1 MAKTKKKL
9 IQIIALI
16 GAASF
21 SAGFF
26 LDSYKKVDGSNIN
39 TQTESGISR
48 LNGSIKTNQED
59 FYDSNVIYKLP
70 ETVSEKEEISVIV
83 SMNTD
88 SVIDAYEKATPDLSL
103 ADYATSSASKK
114 VRNQVNETRTTL
126 LNRLKKS
133 GVSYK
138 IGAQYDTVLSGFE
151 LVIKGKDYAKI
162 GKMLGAS
169 ATLILSETYE
179 AAVTNVVTND
189 VDVYHTGIF
198 DSSSSDYQGDG
209 VVVAVLDT
217 GLDYTHS
224 VFNPEYMQT
233 RDEDLAWT
241 LSDFTPQLVGSTAA
255 ARFTSGLQG
264 EDVYINKKVPYA
276 YDYADKD
283 ADVFPINSE
292 HGTHVA
298 GTIAGYDPNGYF
310 DKDGTYY
317 SEPFTGVAPNA
328 QLAIMKVFS
337 DMSDGAKTSWILA
350 ALEDCVKLGV
360 DVINMSLGS
369 GCGFSTE
376 RDEVEVAN
384 IYEQIKKAGISLIA
398 SAANSYSSTM
408 GSEKNGNLGLTSNP
422 DTGTVGSPST
432 YDAALSIASVDG
444 VKTPYMKY
452 GNEIIYFNEAT
463 DSSATTKNFVKD
475 ILKTVGNPDS
485 YEFDYVT
492 IGGTGSAADY
502 LQENSYYQDK
512 IVLVKRGVTTFEE
525 KVKTALRRARGIII
539 YNNVSGDISMSVGEV
554 TGAVCSISQN
564 DGEMLAKAKTGK
576 LLISKDQVAG
586 PFMSDFSSWGPTSD
600 LKIKPEITSHG
611 GEILSSVPGQK
622 FDRQSGTS
630 MAAPNL
636 AGATAL
642 IRQYVKYSNVFGEYN
657 IDLNNLEVTS
667 LVNRLMMSTADIV
680 LNKNG
685 LPYAV
690 RKQGAGLVNITKA
703 TTSPAYVT
711 TYDKGGVAMDKAK
724 FELGDDKEMKGEYT
738 MSFAIENISGS
749 AVSYNLNA
757 IVMTEGVGETKTG
770 HEETTV
776 TQDGYLLNGAQL
788 SVVDVDGQAHIGT
801 KVTVN
806 AHASVKVTVKITLSE
821 SDKQYIRESFENG
834 MYVEGFV
841 TMEADD
847 SAKVDM
853 NIPFLAFFGD
863 WTQAPIF
870 DEEYYDTNKD
880 ELNLGLDQDDKLM
893 ADAYATRVIGGLYS
907 DYIATMGSYYF
918 VQDPSATP
926 ISASKE
932 HIALSNQNTEDT
944 ATISSINSIS
954 AGLLRNVRELNLTIV
969 EDSTGRTVFEKT
981 VYNQRKSFNSGGAIY
996 GSSIDVDFDGASRN
1010 LKNNTKYTVTVEAF
1024 IDYGNNEQQSNKK
1037 NTFTFPLFIDFE
1049 APSVT
1054 NVEYR
1059 AEYDKSTKKTKLY
1072 ADIDIYD
1079 NHYAMAMQIGQVKE
1093 AVGSKTHLFEMQTFG
1108 KYITPVYSSF
1118 NSTTK
1123 VTVEL
1128 TDYIEQM
1135 KESAGLKYDSNGKY
1149 YVVPQNAFVVIC
1161 YDYAMNASTF
1171 EIPLP
1176 DDILAMNF
1184 TKTDVQL
1191 SPNET
1196 LTIDQELLNIYPND
1210 QWLETL
1216 EFESSDPS
1224 VVTVVERTL
1233 VAKKSGT
1240 ATISVKGYDDVE
1252 LNVKVLSPGET
1263 GYKKFSLSKIAKF
1276 EVTGYKTNKAFY
1288 ALSSEER
1295 EIGFTDSS
1303 YEFGKGYVLSM
1314 FPSESVTLKV
1324 DLQSAYGN
1332 RATLA
1337 FSSSKPDLVS
1347 VSQDGTIIAKADSKD
1362 MLVKITVKA
1371 MFDGTFANYSETIN
1385 VTVKDPFTT
1394 LSMYLQSYKGLGGVV
1409 TIPDD
1414 RGITTIS
1421 QYAFSNYE
1429 YVPKDLSAGDVIDD
1443 EDPYLIKPMFI
1454 GEDTITQVIIPEGV
1468 TTIEQYAFAGLTAL
1482 EKVVLPSTLTRIGV
1496 GAFYGCENLKEINLS
1511 SVQFINEKAFAG
1523 CDLEDLEKAELNGM
1537 KPFASI
1543 VAIGNEAFAGC
1554 KLNSLWLPKSAQSL
1568 GIGAFR
1574 QNVNLMSVEFKAPK
1588 IKIGSYAFA
1597 ECESLLSIHI
1607 NAAVVADHAF
1617 YGCTNL
1623 GKNPQYN
1630 EVALGK
1636 DVAIIGEYAFAGTS
1650 VQKFTFPNGNP
1661 LFETEENGA
1670 FILKKISETEKELVL
1685 VAPMYASVDK
1695 VATTMATS
1703 IGRGAFAGNSKLKGV
1718 VATQAT
1724 YIGPY
1729 AFAECA
1735 LLETVEFSDNL
1746 REISDY
1752 AFYSSAITATPN
1764 LSNVETIG
1772 KYAFAD
1778 TKVTEV
1784 TIKDGTT
1791 IGDYAFA
1798 SCVELVKVTLGNNVK
1813 VGEAAF
1819 YCPMYLLT
1827 YENIG
1832 TFDYYETY
1840 EYVVENPDG
1849 KDARYT
1855 YSRYK
1860 FDTGVLSTLKEVT
1873 LGEGVELGA
1882 YAFANNAKLKTLN
1895 IAGTGVKIGD
1905 YAFFNAIL
1913 LDGADLSG
1921 VLSVGES
1928 AFAGTVTRD
1937 YHRKKDNEWNYA
1949 FERVF
1954 VDGEEMLTG
1963 YKYTRRACPLVN
1975 ISLEAVETIG
1985 DYAFANSVTLE
1996 TITFS
2001 DRLTSIG
2008 EYAFALAAVED
2019 INLPETVESI
2029 GAYAFYSTPLKH
2041 INLSKVSIIGEYAF
2055 AGTFLESVTLKEG
2068 IKISDGVFGYCENLA
2083 SVSNLDKVTSVG
2095 AYAFAYTKLTK
2106 AVLSDAAYVGDFAF
2120 ADSLVKEVVLGQ
2132 TLASLGENPF
2142 AGCPI
2147 ESFGRW
2153 QKKTVAGNQT
2163 VDYFEGTFIVNTQG
2177 TVQVKDGVLYQ
2188 TLKNGGLEL
2197 VCYPTMKADT
2207 AYIVEEGTFRLSA
2220 RAFYNSAIENIT
2232 LPLSLLAIGDKAFY
2246 GCDNLQVVVFLSHA
2260 APTLEEEYSENY
2272 MTYTNLAFTG
2282 TVGDGLG
2289 NLYEGLGIVPYYM
2302 WNYSI
2307 GTNFFFGANFVDYI
2321 GTLDKKIVMVKP
2333 VNGVYY
2339 DTFILSQYFDT
2350 VINGSTAPLET
2361 TLKAIELINALPGHI
2376 LLSHENLVVAARAAY
2391 NLITSTDQQALVT
2404 NYAKLT
2410 DAERSIA
2417 YFKAQEEDNQ
2427 PNEQPNEPVQ
2437 EKPFV
2442 TFMRNNAVGLIIA
2455 GVLLFGFGAYVVLDK
2470 IILPKRKNSKE
2481 E

>member
-1 MAKTKKKL
+1 MAKFKKTL
-9 IQIIALI
+9 IQMLSLI

-21 SAGFF
+21 AAGFC
-26 LDSYKKVDGSNIN
+26 LDSYKNVDGSVN
-39 TQTESGISR
+39 TQTKSGITR
-48 LNGSIKTNQED
+48 LNDSLKTNQED

-70 ETVSEKEEISVIV
+70 ETVSQNEEISVIV
-83 SMNTD
+83 AMYTG
-88 SVIDAYEKATPDLSL
+88 SVIDAYETANTGLSL
-103 ADYATSSASKK
+103 ADYAVSGESKT
-114 VRNQVNETRTTL
+114 VRKEVNETRKIL

-133 GVSYK
+133 GVSYE

-151 LVIKGKDYAKI
+151 IVIKGKDYAKV
-162 GKMLGAS
+162 GEVLGDS
-169 ATLILSETYE
+169 AKLILSETYE
-179 AAVTNVVTND
+179 AAVTDVVSND

-198 DSSSSDYQGDG
+198 DSSSSEYQGDG

-224 VFNPEYMQT
+224 VFNPDYMQT
-233 RDEDLAWT
+233 RDEDLAWA
-241 LSDFTPQLVGSTAA
+241 LSDFTSELIGSTAA

-264 EDVYINKKVPYA
+264 EDVYVNKKVPYA

-317 SEPFTGVAPNA
+317 NEPFTGVAPNA

-337 DMSDGAKTSWILA
+337 DMSTGAKTSWILA
-350 ALEDCVKLGV
+350 ALEDCIKLGV

-384 IYEQIKKAGISLIA
+384 IYEQIKNAGISLIV

-408 GSEKNGNLGLTSNP
+408 SSEKNGNLGLTSNP

-432 YDAALSIASVDG
+432 YDAALSVASVDG
-444 VKTPYMKY
+444 VKTPYLKY
-452 GNEIIYFNEAT
+452 GDEIIYFNEAT
-463 DSSATTKNFVKD
+463 DSSATTKNFVKE
-475 ILKTVGNPDS
+475 ILETVGSPDS

-502 LQENSYYQDK
+502 LQENSYYKDK
-512 IVLVKRGVTTFEE
+512 IVLVKRGITTFEE

-576 LLISKDQVAG
+576 LFISRDQVAG

-642 IRQYVKYSNVFGEYN
+642 IRQYVKFSNVFGEYN
-657 IDLNNLEVTS
+657 VDLNDLEVTS
-667 LVNRLMMSTADIV
+667 LVNRLMMSTTDIV

-690 RKQGAGLVNITKA
+690 RKQGSGLVNITKA
-703 TTSPAYVT
+703 TTTPAYVT
-711 TYDKGGVAMDKAK
+711 TYDQNGVAMDKAK

-738 MSFAIENISGS
+738 MSFSIENISD
-749 AVSYNLNA
+749 ATVSYNLDA

-776 TQDGYLLNGAQL
+776 TQDGYLLDGAKL
-788 SVVDVDGQAHIGT
+788 SVVDVDGQAHTGT

-806 AHASVKVTVKITLSE
+806 AHTSAKVTVKITLSE
-821 SDKQYIRESFENG
+821 ADKRYIKESFENG

-841 TMEADD
+841 TMDAD
-847 SAKVDM
+847 AATKVDM
-853 NIPFLAFFGD
+853 NVPFLAFFGD

-880 ELNLGLDQDDKLM
+880 ELNLGLDKDDKLM

-918 VQDPSATP
+918 IQDPTATP
-926 ISASKE
+926 VAASKE

-954 AGLLRNVRELNLTIV
+954 AGLLRNVRELNLSIV
-969 EDSTGRTVFEKT
+969 EDATGRTVFEKT
-981 VYNQRKSFNSGGAIY
+981 VYNQRKSFYSGGAIY

-1010 LKNNTKYTVTVEAF
+1010 LKNNTKYTVTVDAF
-1024 IDYGNNEQQSNKK
+1024 IDYGANDEQNNKRK
-1037 NTFTFPLFIDFE
+1037 TFTFPLFIDFE

-1054 NVEYR
+1054 NVAYR

-1072 ADIDIYD
+1072 ADVDIYD

-1118 NSTTK
+1118 NSTTT

-1135 KESAGLKYDSNGKY
+1135 KESAGLKYNENGEY
-1149 YVVPQNAFVVIC
+1149 YVVGQNAFVVIC

-1196 LTIDQELLNIYPND
+1196 LTIDQELLNIYPSD
-1210 QWLETL
+1210 QWLSTL
-1216 EFESSDPS
+1216 EFDSNNPS

-1233 VAKKSGT
+1233 VALNSGT
-1240 ATISVKGYDDVE
+1240 ATITVKGHDDVK
-1252 LNVKVLSPGET
+1252 LNVKVLSPEEP
-1263 GYKKFSLSKIAKF
+1263 GYKKYSLSKIAKF
-1276 EVTGYKTNKAFY
+1276 AVTGYKTNKAY
-1288 ALSSEER
+1288 YSVSSEER
-1295 EIGFTDSS
+1295 EIGLTGSS
-1303 YEFGKGYVLSM
+1303 YDFGKGYELSM

-1337 FSSSKPDLVS
+1337 FSSSKPDIVS
-1347 VSQDGTIIAKADSKD
+1347 VSQDGTIVAKADSKD
-1362 MLVKITVKA
+1362 MVVKITVKA
-1371 MFDGTFANYSETIN
+1371 MFDNSFANYSETIN

-1394 LSMYLQSYKGLGGVV
+1394 MSMYLQSYKGLGGVV

-1429 YVPKDLSAGDVIDD
+1429 YVPKDLSAGDVIDE
-1443 EDPYLIKPMFI
+1443 EDPYFIKPTYI
-1454 GEDTITQVIIPEGV
+1454 GEDTITEIVIPEGV

-1523 CDLEDLEKAELNGM
+1523 CDLEDVEKAEKNGT

-1543 VAIGNEAFAGC
+1543 VAIGNDAFAGC

-1574 QNVNLMSVEFKAPK
+1574 QNLNLMSVEFKAPK

-1597 ECESLLSIHI
+1597 ECENLRSIYI

-1617 YGCTNL
+1617 YGCKNL
-1623 GKNPQYN
+1623 GKDPQYD

-1636 DVAIIGEYAFAGTS
+1636 DVAVIGEYAFAGTS
-1650 VQKFTFPNGNP
+1650 VQKFTFPNGNA

-1670 FILKKISETEKELVL
+1670 FVLKKTTATEKELVL
-1685 VAPMYASVDK
+1685 VAPMYAGVEK
-1695 VATTMATS
+1695 VATTTATS
-1703 IGRGAFAGNSKLKGV
+1703 IGRGAFAGNSKLKKV
-1718 VATQAT
+1718 IAEQAT
-1724 YIGPY
+1724 YIGAY
-1729 AFAECA
+1729 AFAECS
-1735 LLETVEFSDNL
+1735 LLETVQFSDSL
-1746 REISDY
+1746 KEISDY
-1752 AFYSSAITATPN
+1752 AFYNAGITATPN
-1764 LSNVETIG
+1764 LANVDTIG
-1772 KYAFAD
+1772 QYAFAD
-1778 TKVTEV
+1778 TNVKEV
-1784 TIKDGTT
+1784 AIKDGTT

-1798 SCVELVKVTLGNNVK
+1798 ACVELTKVSLGKNVK

-1819 YCPMYLLT
+1819 YCPMYILT

-1873 LGEGVELGA
+1873 LDEGVELGA
-1882 YAFANNAKLKTLN
+1882 YAFANNPKMTTLN
-1895 IAGTGVKIGD
+1895 ILGAGVKIGD

-1937 YHRKKDNEWNYA
+1937 YHRIKDKEWNYA
-1949 FERVF
+1949 FERAF
-1954 VDGEEMLTG
+1954 VDGEEVLTG
-1963 YKYTRRACPLVN
+1963 YRYTRRACPLVN
-1975 ISLEAVETIG
+1975 VSLAAAETIG
-1985 DYAFANSVTLE
+1985 DYAFANNVTLE

-2001 DRLTSIG
+2001 DRLTAIG
-2008 EYAFALAAVED
+2008 DYAFALTAVEE
-2019 INLPETVESI
+2019 ITLPETVESI
-2029 GAYAFYSTPLKH
+2029 GAYAFYSTPLKR
-2041 INLSKVSIIGEYAF
+2041 INLAKVSTIGEYAF
-2055 AGTFLESVTLKEG
+2055 AGTLLESVTLKEG
-2068 IKISDGVFGYCENLA
+2068 IEIAEGAFGYCENLA
-2083 SVSNLDKVTSVG
+2083 SVENLDEAISVG
-2095 AYAFAYTKLTK
+2095 AFAFAYTKLTK
-2106 AVLSDAAYVGDFAF
+2106 ASIPNATYVGDVAF
-2120 ADSLVKEVVLGQ
+2120 ANSLVQEVVLGEA
-2132 TLASLGENPF
+2132 LEELGENPF
-2142 AGCPI
+2142 AGCAI
-2147 ESFGRW
+2147 DSFGRW
-2153 QKKTVAGNQT
+2153 KEKTVAGNQT
-2163 VDYFEGTFIVNTQG
+2163 VNYFEDTFFVNEKG
-2177 TVQVKDGVLYQ
+2177 TVQVIDGVLYQ

-2197 VCYPTMKADT
+2197 VTYPAKKADAT
-2207 AYIVEEGTFRLSA
+2207 YVVEEGTLRLSA
-2220 RAFYNSAIENIT
+2220 MSFYGSAIENVT

-2246 GCDNLQVVVFLSHA
+2246 DCNNLQVVVFLSHA
-2260 APTLEEEYSENY
+2260 APALEEEYSENY

-2282 TVGDGLG
+2282 TIGDGLG

-2307 GTNFFFGANFVDYI
+2307 GTNFFFGANFVNYI

-2350 VINGSTAPLET
+2350 VINGSTAPLQT
-2361 TLKAIELINALPGHI
+2361 TLQAIELINALPGHI

-2410 DAERSIA
+2410 SAERSIA
-2417 YFKAQEEDNQ
+2417 YFKAQENNDQ
-2427 PNEQPNEPVQ
+2427 PIIEPTEPVQ
-2437 EKPFV
+2437 ENPFA

-2455 GVLLFGFGAYVVLDK
+2455 AVLLVGFAAYVVLDK
-2470 IILPKRKNSKE
+2470 VILPKRKNSKE